1 MKRWGVVLFA
11 AWAAWCIAWALA
23 WQGVRAE
30 GETPWSEAQ
39 YFEQTGHYVA
49 GPFLDRY
56 RATPFAE
63 VVYGYPLTE
72 AIRQEDGS
80 YLQYFQRA
88 VMVWS
93 PADDTVR
100 LLPLGQMFYQVDQP
114 RARKPDFGE
123 DGPGCEVVDP
133 ESPPVCLLFRVA
145 YDRFGGKAILGK
157 PVSPLVIVDGW
168 LVQYFEL
175 ARMEFHPEQ
184 PLGQRIRFTPLGEWW
199 FYRQAEDPRLLLP
212 PMGNQIPV
220 AAQQRLRV
228 RAFVQHPV
236 LTAGEG
242 QEVFVTVLDGV
253 GRPIQGATVEVWV
266 SPLAEQGQ
274 PSGPALSNATNA
286 QGICAIFLPWES
298 LSAAAQQSS
307 WLRVQVR
314 VETIGLQTWQS
325 SSYVDFRVWGR

>member
-1 MKRWGVVLFA
+1 MRRWSRVLLA
-11 AWAAWCIAWALA
+11 AWAVWFVAWAYG

-30 GETPWSEAQ
+30 GETPWSEVQ

-72 AIRQEDGS
+72 AIQREDGS

-88 VMVWS
+88 VMVL
-93 PADDTVR
+93 PAGLDTVS
-100 LLPLGQMFYQVDQP
+100 LLPLGRVFYEADQA
-114 RARKPDFGE
+114 RAHAPAFGE
-123 DGPGCEVVDP
+123 RGPECEVVDP
-133 ESPPVCLLFRVA
+133 EAPPVCLLFRVA
-145 YDRFGGKAILGK
+145 YHRFGGKAILGK

-184 PLGQRIRFTPLGEWW
+184 PLGQRIRFAPLGEWW

-212 PMGNQIPV
+212 PKGDQIPV
-220 AAQQRLRV
+220 VAQQHLRV
-228 RAFVQHPV
+228 RAFVQYPV
-236 LTAGEG
+236 LPVGEG

-253 GRPIQGATVEVWV
+253 GRPVQGATVEVGI
-266 SPLAEQGQ
+266 SPLVDQGQ
-274 PSGPALSNATNA
+274 PNGPALSNATNA
-286 QGICAIFLPWES
+286 QGICTLVLPWES
-298 LSAAAQQSS
+298 LHAAAQRSS
-307 WLRVQVR
+307 WLRVQVY
-314 VETIGLQTWQS
+314 VEATGLQAS
-325 SSYVDFRVWGR
+325 SGSSYVDFRIWGP